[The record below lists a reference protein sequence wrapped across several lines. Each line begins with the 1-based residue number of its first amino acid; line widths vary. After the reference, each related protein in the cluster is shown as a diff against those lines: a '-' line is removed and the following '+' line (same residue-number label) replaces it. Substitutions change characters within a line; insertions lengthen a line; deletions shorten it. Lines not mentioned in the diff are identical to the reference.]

1 MLVTRERLDIEI
13 DRRRV
18 LHNLG
23 YSDEGEPSAAISSLV
38 NEYMENA
45 HQLIEPAYS
54 YVIRNVDAVRG
65 SIAVVEEPIIFE
77 SQVIARLLERC
88 SMVAVFLVTI
98 GSHLEETAGRLAD
111 DDLILQSYVLDAI
124 GSDAVEIVVDYV
136 QDQTRQ
142 MAHDDGFVIS
152 RRFSPGYCDW
162 DVSQQKVIFQAVNAA
177 SIEVH
182 LTDECLMIPKKSIS
196 GIIGIGPSEGGLEYY
211 NPCTTCDRR
220 DCVGRRWD

>member
-1 MLVTRERLDIEI
+1 MLVTSERLDIEI

-18 LHNLG
+18 LRNLG

-65 SIAVVEEPIIFE
+65 SIAVVEEPIILE

-124 GSDAVEIVVDYV
+124 GSDAVEIVADYV
-136 QDQTRQ
+136 QDQTKQ

-177 SIEVH
+177 SIDVH

-220 DCVGRRWD
+220 DCLGRR

>member
-1 MLVTRERLDIEI
+1 MLVTREQLDIEI

-18 LHNLG
+18 LRNLG

-65 SIAVVEEPIIFE
+65 SIAVVEEPVIFE

-98 GSHLEETAGRLAD
+98 GRHLEETAGRLAD

-142 MAHDDGFVIS
+142 VAHDDGFVIS

-177 SIEVH
+177 SIEVL